1 MEKEVKRKSLVKWFS
16 ELSHKDIPVAGGK
29 GASLAEMYNNKFPVP
44 PGFVIT
50 AEAYKYFIEKSGLH
64 ETIMTILKET
74 DIDNTAMLD
83 SNAKKIRGLIINAE
97 IPKDLKNEIVDAY
110 DVLDVD
116 KKKFAGASEGALDI
130 LKTSHEPPFVA
141 VRSSATTED
150 LVDAS
155 FAGQQ
160 DTFLNVKGNEQLLES
175 VKKAFASLFTARA
188 IYYRQTKGFE
198 HAQSYLA
205 IVVQKMIDAEKS
217 GVMFSKNPLRDDESI
232 MIESVWGLGEGI
244 VSGKI
249 SPDHY
254 VLNKELEVMDRKISD
269 KKIALVRSSSGK
281 TETITLTPEVS
292 NREVLTGHEL
302 KMLGQFAQRLE
313 EHYKKPQDIE
323 FSIDK
328 DGIYIIQS
336 RPITTIAKKDDRELG
351 GNVLLTGL
359 PASPGI
365 SSGVVKIVHNL
376 NEMEKVQK
384 GNVLVT
390 KMTNPDMV
398 VTMQRS
404 TAIVTDE
411 GGVTSHAAIVS
422 REMGIPAV
430 VGTKSATDKLKDGQ
444 LITVD
449 GYTGRVIEGKGVEKK
464 VEIKE
469 VLPTRNIKIKAI
481 VDLPD
486 YAKRAAESGVK
497 AVGLVRLEAV
507 LATTGKHPVW
517 YVQNDKLKDYI
528 ANIYEGLRKI
538 SQPFEEVWV
547 RSSDIRSD
555 EYNNLEGA
563 PDNSEMN
570 PMLGDHGIRFSL
582 KNQEFFKAELMAIK
596 ELADEY
602 SGKKFGVMI
611 PQLISIEELK
621 EAKRIATEV
630 NFPSNVK
637 FGIMVET
644 PAAVQLINELCEV
657 GIDFVSFGTNDLTQ
671 YTLAL
676 DRNNENVQ
684 ELYDEMNP
692 AVLNSI
698 AYVLRR
704 CKKYGV
710 ETSICGQAGSRPEMA
725 KFLYE
730 NGINSISV
738 NADAAHTVSKIISEL
753 ENESVSEENKLE
765 EIPNVNSQVKVET
778 SNSPKEGFDNSR
790 EIKSEE
796 NIKEEDL
803 ILQAL
808 GANDDENEENTSEYS
823 PSLGEKKDDVPNLNE
838 AIPVSSEHLESPKK
852 KEEDYF
858 FDTNKEEE
866 TEEMEVFESQ
876 SEELFDKEVRK
887 EVEENMPSKEEF
899 GPKDEV
905 KNESKNLMKEEF
917 LDIF

>member
-50 AEAYKYFIEKSGLH
+50 AEAYKYFIEKSGLY
-64 ETIMTILKET
+64 ENIMTLLKET
-74 DIDNTAMLD
+74 DVDNTSMLD
-83 SNAKKIRGLIINAE
+83 NNAKKIRELVSNSE
-97 IPKDLKNEIVDAY
+97 MPSDLKNEIVDAY
-110 DVLDVD
+110 GVLDVD
-116 KKKFAGASEGALDI
+116 KKKFSGASEGALDI
-130 LKTSHEPPFVA
+130 LKNSHEPPFVA

-150 LVDAS
+150 LADAS

-160 DTFLNVKGNEQLLES
+160 ETFLNVKGDEELIQS

-188 IYYRQTKGFE
+188 IYYRNKRGFQHE
-198 HAQSYLA
+198 QSYLA
-205 IVVQKMIDAEKS
+205 VVVQKMIDAEKS
-217 GVMFSKNPLRDDESI
+217 GVMFSKNPLKDDETI

-254 VLNKELEVMDRKISD
+254 LLNKELEVVDRKVSE

-281 TETITLTPEVS
+281 TEVVNLTPEIS
-292 NREVLTGHEL
+292 SREVLTGHEL

-336 RPITTIAKKDDRELG
+336 RPITTVAKKDDRELG
-351 GNVLLTGL
+351 GNVLLSGL

-365 SSGVVKIVHNL
+365 SSGVVKIVHSL

-404 TAIVTDE
+404 VAIVTDE

-430 VGTKSATDKLKDGQ
+430 VGTKSATEKLKDGQ

-449 GYTGRVIEGKGVEKK
+449 GFTGRVIEGEGIERK

-469 VLPTRNIKIKAI
+469 ILPTKTIKIKAI

-486 YAKRAAESGVK
+486 YAERAAESGVK
-497 AVGLVRLEAV
+497 SVGLVRLEAV

-517 YVQNDKLKDYI
+517 YVKNDNLKEYI
-528 ANIYEGLRKI
+528 SNIYDGLRKI
-538 SQPFEEVWV
+538 SQPFEEVWI

-563 PDNSEMN
+563 PDVSEMN

-582 KNQEFFKAELMAIK
+582 KNQEFFKSELMAIK

-611 PQLISIEELK
+611 PQLISVEELK
-621 EAKRIATEV
+621 EAKRIASEV

-657 GIDFVSFGTNDLTQ
+657 GIDFVSLGTNDLTQ

-676 DRNNENVQ
+676 DRNNEEVQ
-684 ELYDEMNP
+684 DIYDEMNP

-698 AYVLRR
+698 SYVLRR

-725 KFLYE
+725 KFLFE

-738 NADAAHTVSKIISEL
+738 NADAAYTVSKLISEL
-753 ENESVSEENKLE
+753 ENASVVEEK
-765 EIPNVNSQVKVET
+765 KVELVGDL
-778 SNSPKEGFDNSR
+778 PIVEKEPMANTR
-790 EIKSEE
+790 EILVNPVEAKSEE
-796 NIKEEDL
+796 NVKEEDL

-808 GANDDENEENTSEYS
+808 GDERDEKEEKPDEYS
-823 PSLGEKKDDVPNLNE
+823 PSLGERKEDVPNLNE
-838 AIPVSSEHLESPKK
+838 AIPISSEHFKSSEKK
-852 KEEDYF
+852 DEEYV
-858 FDTNKEEE
+858 FDTKDETSVEEK
-866 TEEMEVFESQ
+866 EVFETQ
-876 SEELFDKEVRK
+876 SEEVFDEEIKK
-887 EVEENMPSKEEF
+887 EVEENLPPKEEF

-905 KNESKNLMKEEF
+905 KSEKKNLMEDEF

>member
-1 MEKEVKRKSLVKWFS
+1 
-16 ELSHKDIPVAGGK
+16 
-29 GASLAEMYNNKFPVP
+29 
-44 PGFVIT
+44 
-50 AEAYKYFIEKSGLH
+50 
-64 ETIMTILKET
+64 
-74 DIDNTAMLD
+74 
-83 SNAKKIRGLIINAE
+83 
-97 IPKDLKNEIVDAY
+97 
-110 DVLDVD
+110 
-116 KKKFAGASEGALDI
+116 
-130 LKTSHEPPFVA
+130 
-141 VRSSATTED
+141 
-150 LVDAS
+150 
-155 FAGQQ
+155 
-160 DTFLNVKGNEQLLES
+160 
-175 VKKAFASLFTARA
+175 
-188 IYYRQTKGFE
+188 
-198 HAQSYLA
+198 
-205 IVVQKMIDAEKS
+205 
-217 GVMFSKNPLRDDESI
+217 

-254 VLNKELEVMDRKISD
+254 VLNKELEVLDRKISD

-858 FDTNKEEE
+858 FDTTKEE

-905 KNESKNLMKEEF
+905 KSESKNLMKEEF

>member
-1 MEKEVKRKSLVKWFS
+1 M
-16 ELSHKDIPVAGGK
+16 
-29 GASLAEMYNNKFPVP
+29 
-44 PGFVIT
+44 
-50 AEAYKYFIEKSGLH
+50 
-64 ETIMTILKET
+64 
-74 DIDNTAMLD
+74 
-83 SNAKKIRGLIINAE
+83 
-97 IPKDLKNEIVDAY
+97 
-110 DVLDVD
+110 
-116 KKKFAGASEGALDI
+116 
-130 LKTSHEPPFVA
+130 
-141 VRSSATTED
+141 
-150 LVDAS
+150 
-155 FAGQQ
+155 
-160 DTFLNVKGNEQLLES
+160 
-175 VKKAFASLFTARA
+175 
-188 IYYRQTKGFE
+188 
-198 HAQSYLA
+198 
-205 IVVQKMIDAEKS
+205 
-217 GVMFSKNPLRDDESI
+217 
-232 MIESVWGLGEGI
+232 
-244 VSGKI
+244 
-249 SPDHY
+249 
-254 VLNKELEVMDRKISD
+254 
-269 KKIALVRSSSGK
+269 
-281 TETITLTPEVS
+281 
-292 NREVLTGHEL
+292 
-302 KMLGQFAQRLE
+302 
-313 EHYKKPQDIE
+313 
-323 FSIDK
+323 
-328 DGIYIIQS
+328 
-336 RPITTIAKKDDRELG
+336 
-351 GNVLLTGL
+351 
-359 PASPGI
+359 
-365 SSGVVKIVHNL
+365 
-376 NEMEKVQK
+376 
-384 GNVLVT
+384 
-390 KMTNPDMV
+390 
-398 VTMQRS
+398 
-404 TAIVTDE
+404 
-411 GGVTSHAAIVS
+411 
-422 REMGIPAV
+422 
-430 VGTKSATDKLKDGQ
+430 
-444 LITVD
+444 
-449 GYTGRVIEGKGVEKK
+449 
-464 VEIKE
+464 
-469 VLPTRNIKIKAI
+469 
-481 VDLPD
+481 
-486 YAKRAAESGVK
+486 
-497 AVGLVRLEAV
+497 
-507 LATTGKHPVW
+507 
-517 YVQNDKLKDYI
+517 KDYI

-611 PQLISIEELK
+611 PQLISVEELK

-738 NADAAHTVSKIISEL
+738 NADAAHTVSQIISEL

-765 EIPNVNSQVKVET
+765 ESPNVNSQVKVET
-778 SNSPKEGFDNSR
+778 SNSPKEGFDNSN
-790 EIKSEE
+790 EMKSEE
-796 NIKEEDL
+796 SMKEEDL

-808 GANDDENEENTSEYS
+808 GANDDENEENTNEYS

-838 AIPVSSEHLESPKK
+838 AIPVSSEHLESSKK

-858 FDTNKEEE
+858 FDSKEEE
-866 TEEMEVFESQ
+866 NLEKVETFENQ
-876 SEELFDKEVRK
+876 SEEVFNNEIKK
-887 EVEENMPSKEEF
+887 EVEENLPSKEEF

-905 KNESKNLMKEEF
+905 KSEDKNLMKDEF